1 MEEPWKEGIVGL
13 EVDKVKFKFNEI
25 PTKAPRLKGAFSGLK
40 DIMQNKLDLD
50 LDLEIIYFPIIRNTK
65 HFVKRRD

>member
-1 MEEPWKEGIVGL
+1 MVGL
-13 EVDKVKFKFNEI
+13 EVDKVKFKFNDT